1 MTMAATMPGLMRTIG
16 IVLPPDEQAV
26 FPPALEAAVAQ
37 VRRPLR
43 VVPDAAPDE
52 VDYLVWNVDS
62 GVTDFSPFTK
72 LRAILN
78 TWAGVEGVVG
88 RVRWPAHVP
97 LVRMVEPGMNEGM
110 AEYFTAHVLRYHLDI
125 DRAQAQSAAG
135 LWEKWEPPLARQ
147 RAVGLLGLGAL
158 GTAAAAMLAPI
169 GFRLLGWSRTPK
181 ELPGVDCRH
190 GSEGLRE
197 VLDRAEI
204 LVLVMPLTPATEN
217 LLNAETLSLLP
228 QGACL
233 INAGRGALI
242 DDDALLQALA
252 SGRIRHATLDV
263 FREEPLPPEH
273 PFWRHPGITVTPH
286 IAAITR
292 PATAAEAIVA
302 QIGRDLDGLALQ
314 HVVDP
319 ARGY

>member
-1 MTMAATMPGLMRTIG
+1 MSTDPPSESRTIG
-16 IVLPPDEQAV
+16 VVLPPDEQAT
-26 FPPALEAAVAQ
+26 FPQALEAAVAKAG
-37 VRRPLR
+37 RPLK
-43 VVPDAAPDE
+43 VVPDAPPHE

-62 GVTDFSPFTK
+62 GVTDFAPYTR

-88 RVRWPAHVP
+88 RVRWPARVP
-97 LVRMVEPGMNEGM
+97 LARMVEPGMNEGM
-110 AEYFTAHVLRYHLDI
+110 AEYFTAHALRYHLDI

-135 LWEKWEPPLARQ
+135 LWQKWEPPLARD
-147 RAVGLLGLGAL
+147 RTVGILGLGAL
-158 GTAAAAMLAPI
+158 GTAAAAMLCPI
-169 GFRLLGWSRTPK
+169 GFRLLGWSRTAR
-181 ELPGVDCRH
+181 EVAGVDCRH
-190 GSEGLRE
+190 GPDGLDA

-204 LVLVMPLTPATEN
+204 LILVLPLTPATRN
-217 LLNAETLSLLP
+217 LMDARTLSLMP
-228 QGACL
+228 RGACL
-233 INAGRGALI
+233 INAGRGPLI
-242 DDDALLQALA
+242 DDDALLAALA
-252 SGRIRHATLDV
+252 SGRLRHATLDV
-263 FREEPLPPEH
+263 FRDEPLPPGH

-292 PATAAEAIVA
+292 PGSAAEAIVA